1 MAQSFRNKILKYDRL
16 VPRYTSYPTAPHF
29 QPINGEA
36 VYRQHLTA
44 LPDHSRLSLYLHVPF
59 CPKMCWYCGC
69 HTKITERYAPV
80 EDYAHLMLR
89 EIDMLAAILSPTHLI
104 QNIHFGGGSPGM
116 LRAVDFTK
124 IMDRIRSK
132 FRVAPDADIAIE
144 IDPRNVTE
152 SRAAVY
158 AASGVNRISLGVQ
171 DFNDKV
177 LEAVNREQPFELSQ
191 NAVALFRAYGI
202 NEFNFDLLYGLPHQT
217 VDNMKETIDKALSL
231 NPDRISLFGYAHVP
245 WMKKHM
251 RMIDESALPNQSL
264 RYDLFEIGSQKLHES
279 GYIPIGIDHF
289 AKKDDVMTKHL
300 ENSTLHRNFQ
310 GYTTE
315 QTDAL
320 IGIGASSIGKL
331 LNGYMQNAIALNQY
345 RDAILAGRFAV
356 QKFCPLSREDILRA
370 DIIEQLMCNFKVDIG
385 KACLDHGFPVGHLDY
400 LFPDLYE
407 FIADGFMSIVN
418 ERSFH
423 ITPLA
428 RQLVRVICGVF
439 DEYLQKTHDTPRH
452 AKAI

>member
-1 MAQSFRNKILKYDRL
+1 MAQSFRDKILKYDRL

-29 QPINGEA
+29 QPISGEA

-44 LPDHSRLSLYLHVPF
+44 LPDHTRLSLYLHVPF

-80 EDYAHLMLR
+80 EDYSHLMLR
-89 EIDMLAAILSPTHLI
+89 EIDMLSNILSPTHII

-116 LRAVDFTK
+116 LRAVDFAK
-124 IMDRIRSK
+124 IIDRIRSK
-132 FRVAPDADIAIE
+132 FHVSPVADIAIE
-144 IDPRNVTE
+144 IDPRNISE
-152 SRAAVY
+152 SRAAIY
-158 AASGVNRISLGVQ
+158 ATSGVKRISLGVQ

-177 LEAVNREQPFELSQ
+177 LEAVNRAQPFELSQ
-191 NAVALFRAYGI
+191 KAVTLFRAHGI

-217 VDNMKETIDKALSL
+217 IENMKETIDKALSL
-231 NPDRISLFGYAHVP
+231 DPDRISLFGYAHVP

-251 RMIDESALPNQSL
+251 RMIDENTLPDQRL
-264 RYDLFEIGSQKLHES
+264 RYDLFETGSQKLQDA
-279 GYIPIGIDHF
+279 GYVQIGIDHF
-289 AKKDDVMTKHL
+289 AKKDDKMTQQL
-300 ENSTLHRNFQ
+300 ENGTLHRNFQ

-331 LNGYMQNAIALNQY
+331 PKAYMQNAVAMNQY

-356 QKFCPLSREDILRA
+356 QKFCSLSREDILRA
-370 DIIEQLMCNFKVDIG
+370 DIIEQLMCNFKVDMARTCLMHG
-385 KACLDHGFPVGHLDY
+385 FAKNHLDH
-400 LFPDLYE
+400 LFANLYE
-407 FIADGFMSIVN
+407 FIGDGFVHIVN
-418 ERSFH
+418 DRTFQ

-428 RQLVRVICGVF
+428 RQLVRVICSVF
-439 DEYLQKTHDTPRH
+439 DEYLQKTADTPRH